1 MAKVG
6 SGRCVPVLLLALLA
20 SENVAVADNRSE
32 SGLHISRPAMTKIP
46 VLIIDKLEVRKRE
59 FFFDKCRKLIKNRL
73 CPMTYKD
80 DELIRQFGI
89 RNSKTA

>member
-1 MAKVG
+1 
-6 SGRCVPVLLLALLA
+6 
-20 SENVAVADNRSE
+20 
-32 SGLHISRPAMTKIP
+32 MTKIP